1 MRRHATRILFALTLV
16 PSALL
21 APASL
26 HAAEWKYRDV
36 ADVVSAT
43 MPSFVNIYNR
53 RLAKEADARA
63 AKTGENKP
71 GDNKPGDSKPAEN
84 KPGENKSGDHVAE
97 VEDDVGSGVVIRS
110 DGLIITNRH
119 VIDNAYA
126 LFVTL
131 NDGRRLPAKLVLA
144 GSNYDLAVIKVDV
157 GDKPLKPAALG
168 DSKKMRIGDRVVAIG
183 NPLGFAGSVSAGVI
197 SAFHRQIG
205 LSAYDDLIQTDAT
218 INRGN
223 SGGPLFNM
231 NGEVIGINQ
240 AIYTQNKGGSIG
252 IGFAIPIDD
261 VKRAHED
268 AEKFGKPRLGWLGV
282 TIQPVTE
289 PMAASLGLGQN
300 NGGGAIVGS
309 VKPGSPAAA
318 AGLKIGDIVR
328 TFGRETLRDAVALNR
343 AVAVSAGKKVELGI
357 WRDGAQIRLPVEI
370 KDYPGNVWITSMAPR
385 PEIKSLSDLGAT
397 FQTKPGVDGVEVADV
412 IDKSVAWY
420 AGVRSG
426 DIVRK
431 VRRTDIRNMD
441 DLLREVMSMETAG
454 AEGAA
459 IYVDG
464 PSGPRWLYVDML
476 Q

>member
-1 MRRHATRILFALTLV
+1 MYRLWAPSLLVCAIL
-16 PSALL
+16 
-21 APASL
+21 ASSPL
-26 HAAEWKYRDV
+26 RAAQWKYGDV
-36 ADVVSAT
+36 ADVVAAT

-53 RLAKEADARA
+53 RLLKETD
-63 AKTGENKP
+63 P
-71 GDNKPGDSKPAEN
+71 KPARPSEN
-84 KPGENKSGDHVAE
+84 VAE
-97 VEDDVGSGVVIRS
+97 VEDDVGSGVVVRA

-168 DSKKMRIGDRVVAIG
+168 DSKKMRVGDRVVAIG

-268 AEKFGKPRLGWLGV
+268 TEKFGRPRLGWLGV

-289 PMAASLGLGQN
+289 PMAASLGLGPN
-300 NGGGAIVGS
+300 NGGGAIIGS
-309 VKPGSPAAA
+309 VKPDSPAAA

-328 TFGRETLRDAVALNR
+328 TFGTEPLRDAVALNR
-343 AVAVSAGKKVELGI
+343 AVAVSAGRKIDLGVWRNGALVKVAVAIG
-357 WRDGAQIRLPVEI
+357 DF
-370 KDYPGNVWITSMAPR
+370 PGNAWITSMAPR
-385 PEIKSLSDLGAT
+385 PEVKSLSDLGAT
-397 FQTKPGVDGVEVADV
+397 FKNRGGLDGVEVADV
-412 IDKSVAWY
+412 VDKSVAWY
-420 AGVRSG
+420 AGVRAG
-426 DIVRK
+426 DIIRK
-431 VRRTDIRNMD
+431 VRRADVRNMD
-441 DLLREVMSMETAG
+441 DLMREVMSVETTG

-464 PSGPRWLYVDML
+464 PNGPRWLYVDML
-476 Q
+476 R